1 MITDSRAFDYASLC
15 FDIASLKTFEA
26 FIALLAEGATHQCTT
41 SNHNIWHRLTCSSFG
56 LRPHFVHTMSTLC
69 QQMIPLG
76 GSYNCTLGCN
86 YFVQSYMYP
95 ARIDHIW
102 EADGLKRRVV
112 WESSVLKLVST
123 TSTSCQQDPLLPSC
137 QENSLLPS
145 CQQDP

>member
-1 MITDSRAFDYASLC
+1 MGALVTTIYG
-15 FDIASLKTFEA
+15 IASPA
-26 FIALLAEGATHQCTT
+26 PVLAY
-41 SNHNIWHRLTCSSFG
+41 
-56 LRPHFVHTMSTLC
+56 VHTLSTLC
-69 QQMIPLG
+69 PQMIPLG
-76 GSYNCTLGCN
+76 GSFKCTSGCN
-86 YFVQSYMYP
+86 CFVWSYMYP